1 MVAGVQPG
9 LQAGFVVRQ
18 VDVGDA
24 HVGKAEFRAPGLDG
38 AGEFVEVGEG
48 WTFRRGHGNA
58 YLDNSHS
65 NRCSTYAT
73 TDRLTSRRIR
83 DPGPGRRPGARAAP
97 GLVIYLHGDL
107 GAGKTAL
114 TRALL
119 HAAGHQ
125 GTVKSPT
132 YTLSEP
138 YRIALDG
145 EPVNL
150 IHYDLYRMSSPE
162 EFLDAGFREDFDG
175 NNICVVEWPEKGE
188 PVLPPPDVRCCSGQR
203 PVGRAVELQALSD
216 LGLLCLD
223 RLHLSPDSLIP
234 GSPGAAPS

>member
-1 MVAGVQPG
+1 MQH
-9 LQAGFVVRQ
+9 F
-18 VDVGDA
+18 
-24 HVGKAEFRAPGLDG
+24 
-38 AGEFVEVGEG
+38 
-48 WTFRRGHGNA
+48 TA
-58 YLDNSHS
+58 YLPDES
-65 NRCSTYAT
+65 AT
-73 TDRLTSRRIR
+73 ASFGAAL
-83 DPGPGRRPGARAAP
+83 ARALAP

-138 YRIALDG
+138 YRVQLDG
-145 EPVNL
+145 QPVNV

-175 NNICVVEWPEKGE
+175 RNICIVEWPEKGE
-188 PVLPPPDVRCCSGQR
+188 PVLPLPDVKVLLKVSGL
-203 PVGRAVELQALSD
+203 GREVELQALSEI
-216 LGLLCLD
+216 GLLCLD
-223 RLHLSPDSLIP
+223 RLSY
-234 GSPGAAPS
+234 APPP